1 MVDGDSS
8 EWDEY
13 HSSGATDPSVIWNFG
28 WDSDTLYIGLKVPLS
43 GFFDTPSQGKVIVLY
58 FDTTLPT
65 DDEPTNSFG
74 TAQGRLYGDQVTKGR
89 SDLSASISFYS
100 FPPPYQ
106 FRSKLIYII
115 FVPLNNVWT
124 NHDLVYIIIIYFSLL
139 YHSKIHCHLVRI
151 SIYHMY

>member
-1 MVDGDSS
+1 MGTQILFSLSFPWLVLGLLCTSSLLLVYGGSPPFPTFVVDGDPS

-89 SDLSASISFYS
+89 SDPSASLSIYS
-100 FPPPYQ
+100 FPDQ
-106 FRSKLIYII
+106 LSIIYII
-115 FVPLNNVWT
+115 FVP
-124 NHDLVYIIIIYFSLL
+124 FE
-139 YHSKIHCHLVRI
+139 
-151 SIYHMY
+151 